1 MRLVERLINEAF
13 SSMRAEI
20 ELLKKNQAEVVS
32 SVKKDLE
39 EMKKINNESNE
50 RNDRLN
56 AALELMDKKIET
68 LIKDFQ
74 GGDDGF
80 LTSYKNGE

>member
-68 LIKDFQ
+68 LIKEFQ